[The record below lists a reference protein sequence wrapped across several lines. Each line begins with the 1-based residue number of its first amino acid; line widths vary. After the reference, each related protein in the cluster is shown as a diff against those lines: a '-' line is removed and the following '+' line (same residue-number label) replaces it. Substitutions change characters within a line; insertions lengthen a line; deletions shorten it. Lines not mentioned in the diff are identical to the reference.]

1 MSHSRRVDTQGS
13 ESERPGVWSL
23 SLDAMLGCQPWV
35 PFVHNLLIVPPSTS
49 LHGHGHPL
57 LLLRACL
64 SQEVV
69 CPQRTLGTAVVHVSL
84 WLKRYSWWK
93 HLRPEFQPVK
103 KFSPSV
109 NFIIPIHLSLRLT
122 YLPSVP
128 GNFPKQMEE
137 HSERKGKK
145 ALYQDFENSAS
156 NITIFLAIYL
166 ILFVVYLR
174 INFFIFEV

>member
-1 MSHSRRVDTQGS
+1 
-13 ESERPGVWSL
+13 
-23 SLDAMLGCQPWV
+23 MLCRFG
-35 PFVHNLLIVPPSTS
+35 I
-49 LHGHGHPL
+49 
-57 LLLRACL
+57 
-64 SQEVV
+64 
-69 CPQRTLGTAVVHVSL
+69 LGTVGLSEDWREMEKTEYVKLSRYKFYIL
-84 WLKRYSWWK
+84 WTRVFISSALNF
-93 HLRPEFQPVK
+93 LRCSCSVINYTSIMFISSE

-137 HSERKGKK
+137 HSERTGKK

-174 INFFIFEV
+174 IIFLYFWSLIVYYIFLKTDDST